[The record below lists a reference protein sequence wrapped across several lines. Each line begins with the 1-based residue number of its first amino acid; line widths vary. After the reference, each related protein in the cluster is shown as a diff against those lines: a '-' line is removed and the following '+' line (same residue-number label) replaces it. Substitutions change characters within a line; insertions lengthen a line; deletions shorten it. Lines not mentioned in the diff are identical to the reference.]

1 MNDCISIK
9 RDQFDDCTL
18 SRFCTTELRPTIL
31 YFGYEKNIHC
41 LGSIPNQVYMWW
53 AQYHTW
59 VMFTPKT
66 YKMSALIET
75 SQNKN
80 TVCFRT
86 KNSHNELKSI
96 FLFK

>member
-41 LGSIPNQVYMWW
+41 LGSIPNQVYM
-53 AQYHTW
+53 
-59 VMFTPKT
+59 
-66 YKMSALIET
+66 
-75 SQNKN
+75 
-80 TVCFRT
+80 
-86 KNSHNELKSI
+86 
-96 FLFK
+96 